1 MSQADRI
8 RQFVLDRYVSPAR
21 AKGES
26 KITIRAGDVHRAM
39 GLANRMPA
47 VCNAIGG
54 NRFEDIARATL
65 INRTGPANGAN
76 VYFEF
81 RLTAA
86 PSPAQ
91 HAVSPRPPSFTQRV
105 MEGIKRFTQKL
116 KPQAHEAKSEV
127 ARPPPAQTRNDLDFA
142 NTIVLVSC
150 VRRKLPDPAP
160 ARSLYTSTWFWKTRD
175 IVEASGARW
184 FVLSALYGLVAPDAE
199 IAPYDHTLNTLG
211 VAARHEW
218 ATDVLRKLIPEIE
231 TAGVKRV
238 VMFAGDRYREFL
250 VEPLQSRGIKVEV
263 PMEGLRI
270 GEQLA
275 WLSEHYPNPNIR
287 MSRVADLKRFYAL
300 LDLLNQRLGGTRTL
314 ATFDSFR
321 DWPERGVY
329 LFFEPSEARKESGAG
344 PRVVRVGTHALR
356 TDSPSTLRQRLGQ
369 HRGYAS
375 GGGSH
380 RGSIFRQLVGEAL
393 LARGGLLPCNS
404 WGVEGDAAKASAALG
419 IDREALATAEA
430 PVEQAVSRYIAGMPF
445 LWLDVND
452 EPGPNSLRGAIERNA
467 IALLSNC
474 GRAPLDPPSLGW
486 LGYSSDRPLV
496 RCSGL
501 WNQHH
506 VEEIHDPRFL
516 DALANMIERTGSE

>member
-47 VCNAIGG
+47 VCSAIGG
-54 NRFEDIARATL
+54 NKFEDIARATL

-81 RLTAA
+81 RLTTA

-91 HAVSPRPPSFTQRV
+91 HAASPRPPSFTQRT

-127 ARPPPAQTRNDLDFA
+127 ARPQPAQTRKDLDFA

-150 VRRKLPDPAP
+150 VKNKLPYPAP
-160 ARSLYTSTWFWKTRD
+160 ARSLYTSTWFRKTRD
-175 IVEASGARW
+175 IVEGSGARW

-211 VAARHEW
+211 VAARQDW

-275 WLSEHYPNPNIR
+275 WLSEHYPNTKC
-287 MSRVADLKRFYAL
+287 RVADLMRFY
-300 LDLLNQRLGGTRTL
+300 DLLGRLKHRLGGTRTL
-314 ATFDSFR
+314 ATFDSFG

-329 LFFEPSEARKESGAG
+329 LFFEPSEARKESGVG
-344 PRVVRVGTHALR
+344 PRVVRVGTHALVAESR
-356 TDSPSTLRQRLGQ
+356 STLRQRLGQ
-369 HRGYAS
+369 HRGHAS
-375 GGGSH
+375 GGGNH
-380 RGSIFRQLVGEAL
+380 RGSIFRLLVGQAL

-430 PVEQAVSRYIAGMPF
+430 PVEQAVSQFITVMPF
-445 LWLDVND
+445 LWLDIND
-452 EPGPNSLRGAIERNA
+452 EPGPNSLRGTIEQNT
-467 IALLSNC
+467 IALLSNY
-474 GRAPLDPPSLGW
+474 GRGALDPPSLGW
-486 LGYSSDRPLV
+486 LGHSSGRPLV
-496 RCSGL
+496 RGSGL
-501 WNQHH
+501 WNQRH
-506 VEEIHDPRFL
+506 VEETHDPSFL
-516 DALANMIERTGSE
+516 DALEKTIERTGTEQ